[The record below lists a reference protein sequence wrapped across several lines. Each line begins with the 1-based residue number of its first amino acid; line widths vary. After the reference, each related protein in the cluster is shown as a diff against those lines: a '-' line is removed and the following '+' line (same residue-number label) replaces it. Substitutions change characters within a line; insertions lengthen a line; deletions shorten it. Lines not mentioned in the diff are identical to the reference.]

1 MSYVLIVDDDAE
13 VRSLLH
19 MALEEEGHAVDEAE
33 NGQVALEKLRASSER
48 LVVLLD
54 YLMPGMDGLAVLR
67 LIAQDE
73 TLAPRHRYILMSAG
87 RFFPTDDEALRSLSV
102 QMLPKPF
109 DLEKVFQKV
118 REVAEAL
125 ESGGQVL

>member
-1 MSYVLIVDDDAE
+1 MSHILIVDDDAE

-67 LIAQDE
+67 AIAPDE
-73 TLAPRHRYILMSAG
+73 TLARRHSYIVMSAG
-87 RFFPTDDEALRSLSV
+87 RFFPADDEALRGLFV
-102 QMLPKPF
+102 EVLPKPF
-109 DLEKVFQKV
+109 DLEKIFQKV
-118 REVAEAL
+118 HEVGGPL
-125 ESGGQVL
+125 ESGECL